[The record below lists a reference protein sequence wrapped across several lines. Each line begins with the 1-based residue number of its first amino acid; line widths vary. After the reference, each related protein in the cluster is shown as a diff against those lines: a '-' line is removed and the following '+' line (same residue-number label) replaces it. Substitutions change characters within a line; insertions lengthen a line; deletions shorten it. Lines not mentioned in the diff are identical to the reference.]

1 MNDLI
6 FPFTHWVGFMESFPK
21 MLKNLNNAIDSRDY
35 KQIIQLSTEAID
47 YIYQQ
52 QKPILLAFLET
63 RAHAYSMS
71 GQFDLGFADGKTMI
85 EYVPT
90 SPTGYIYKANILSMY
105 GQHNNAIEIYDEG
118 FKLVQSYQHK
128 EIEALKVGKHLADKQ
143 FQKRVDPVHILPT
156 EITNKIFS
164 LLPQKGL
171 VNSMQVSSLW
181 RGHILQCG
189 DAWCDLLVEG
199 GPDDVTL
206 ARVTPSIG
214 NYVKHM
220 TINTTSEKIR
230 FAFIKK
236 IKEAQFNKIQSLYL
250 TVLGTAYMRSYI
262 APTTT
267 ALWQIRNT
275 LTSFHFDIDSNE
287 NVISIAEI
295 LSSCSNLSDL
305 FYSTACP
312 LSTQST
318 DFTLLEENN
327 FYNLINLKIKS
338 SSITESDIERILK
351 RCPKIRRLLM
361 NGCDDI
367 SILNRVDQ
375 LTSPNLEILGFNHPD
390 NTTFPIPE
398 LNKETTTT
406 AAIKKDA
413 GLRVLYTNNDG
424 TVFPASAIL
433 PLIYKSR
440 TTLEDLVVNMS
451 DVSPEELQQFKT
463 QYPNFRLPNLTSLV
477 TWPFRGIQDII
488 MPFIR
493 YSTKL
498 ETLYTINVY
507 DMDELINA
515 LMDMVTPLTDL
526 TISFPHRITAE
537 FVRLFENYARLSK
550 EAQPSLEYIK
560 LRHFE
565 EITDQT
571 LAIFGN
577 IKTLRKINF
586 EELNNVSA
594 DGVLNLIK
602 QLEQRLTYV
611 RLAEME
617 IVDDGMIN
625 YLSDI
630 EGLTFMKLN
639 GLKNVTDQGIRAV
652 VDKKSNLMSFELEVT
667 NCPLVTEECISYAKQ
682 NLKKFSSTYELYN

>member
-1 MNDLI
+1 
-6 FPFTHWVGFMESFPK
+6 
-21 MLKNLNNAIDSRDY
+21 
-35 KQIIQLSTEAID
+35 
-47 YIYQQ
+47 
-52 QKPILLAFLET
+52 
-63 RAHAYSMS
+63 MS

-85 EYVPT
+85 EYAPT

-105 GQHNNAIEIYDEG
+105 GQHNSAIEIYDEG

-128 EIEALKVGKHLADKQ
+128 EIEALKVGKHLADEQ
-143 FQKRVDPVHILPT
+143 FQKRFDPVHILPT

-164 LLPQKGL
+164 LLPQKEL

-181 RGHILQCG
+181 RGHILHCG

-206 ARVTPSIG
+206 ARVTPSI
-214 NYVKHM
+214 
-220 TINTTSEKIR
+220 
-230 FAFIKK
+230 
-236 IKEAQFNKIQSLYL
+236 
-250 TVLGTAYMRSYI
+250 VLGTAYMRSYI

-267 ALWQIRNT
+267 ALWQIRST
-275 LTSFHFDIDSNE
+275 LTSFHIDIDSNE
-287 NVISIAEI
+287 NGITIAEI

-318 DFTLLEENN
+318 DFTLLEENHL
-327 FYNLINLKIKS
+327 YNLINLKIKS

-367 SILNRVDQ
+367 SILNTVDR

-406 AAIKKDA
+406 TAIKKDA

-537 FVRLFENYARLSK
+537 FVRLFENYARLSI
-550 EAQPSLEYIK
+550 EAQSSLEYIK

-625 YLSDI
+625 YLSNI
-630 EGLTFMKLN
+630 EDLTFMKLN

-652 VDKKSNLMSFELEVT
+652 VDKKSNLTSFELEVT

-682 NLKKFSSTYELYN
+682 NLKKFSCTYELYN